1 MIISLLEMSCFAYDY
16 NLRVE
21 ERFVLMDLVM
31 IKLANKAP
39 YIYRFN

>member
-16 NLRVE
+16 LRVE